1 MHKDCSTNHLLLGP
15 DPIVHLQNSINGNE
29 LPLDLFNPSLRA
41 RPGGDTSGENVIVE
55 NDHIIDEIQKEDPD
69 EHLKF
74 LETGGK
80 PKQAIS
86 LIAKK
91 DIQKL
96 EIIIQNE
103 IKPSTFINIKS
114 FNEIFKIIL
123 PQLFLDNESGK
134 FSKVYLKLESVV
146 GKFGKLE
153 SSLLESQKS
162 ECFRLRVVHT
172 QAILFLQS
180 LSERDGSDIQRI

>member
-1 MHKDCSTNHLLLGP
+1 MLSLSLHADCSTNHLLLGP

-29 LPLDLFNPSLRA
+29 LPLDLFNPSLRP
-41 RPGGDTSGENVIVE
+41 RPDTSGQNNVIVE

-134 FSKVYLKLESVV
+134 ESTVKW
-146 GKFGKLE
+146 GACSRCS
-153 SSLLESQKS
+153 SSLNCSKPK
-162 ECFRLRVVHT
+162 
-172 QAILFLQS
+172 
-180 LSERDGSDIQRI
+180 

>member
-1 MHKDCSTNHLLLGP
+1 MLSLSLHTDCSTNHLLLGP

-41 RPGGDTSGENVIVE
+41 KLGTSGENVIVE

-134 FSKVYLKLESVV
+134 KSKVRKCSWKNREV
-146 GKFGKLE
+146 GKFSLQFSIKYHNRLSSIKL
-153 SSLLESQKS
+153 SNFLIIPTTRLEVDSKS
-162 ECFRLRVVHT
+162 
-172 QAILFLQS
+172 
-180 LSERDGSDIQRI
+180 

>member
-1 MHKDCSTNHLLLGP
+1 MISLSLHKDCSTNHLLLGP

-55 NDHIIDEIQKEDPD
+55 NDQIIDEIQKEDPD

-134 FSKVYLKLESVV
+134 KSKVGKCSWKNREVGNFPLKFSIKYPNARLNWKVYV
-146 GKFGKLE
+146 GK
-153 SSLLESQKS
+153 
-162 ECFRLRVVHT
+162 
-172 QAILFLQS
+172 
-180 LSERDGSDIQRI
+180 